1 VEQQQYTD
9 AAMTATAITTT
20 PTSSTNA
27 VVLPNIHY
35 LPASI
40 DNLTSVVEHV
50 MDGTNDNQIQQI
62 VQNANDW
69 CKQQLTREVFINN
82 AFNSLGMYQQALVQL
97 GVIDDNGWS
106 VNNSSSSR
114 GVVDNIDDLVECN
127 V

>member
-1 VEQQQYTD
+1 VEQHQYT
-9 AAMTATAITTT
+9 TTT
-20 PTSSTNA
+20 TIPTSTTNA

-106 VNNSSSSR
+106 VNNNSSSS
-114 GVVDNIDDLVECN
+114 VVDNIDDLVECN

>member
-1 VEQQQYTD
+1 MEQQQYTD
-9 AAMTATAITTT
+9 AAITATAITTT

-27 VVLPNIHY
+27 VVLPNVHY

-82 AFNSLGMYQQALVQL
+82 AVTTLGMYQKALVQL

-106 VNNSSSSR
+106 VNNSS
-114 GVVDNIDDLVECN
+114 GGVDNIDDLVECN

>member
-9 AAMTATAITTT
+9 AAITTTTT
-20 PTSSTNA
+20 PTSTSTTA

-40 DNLTSVVEHV
+40 ANLTSVVEYV
-50 MDGTNDNQIQQI
+50 MDGTNDIQIQQI

-69 CKQQLTREVFINN
+69 CAQQLTKEVYIMNSVN
-82 AFNSLGMYQQALVQL
+82 ALGMYQQALVQL
-97 GVIDDNGWS
+97 GVIDDNSWS
-106 VNNSSSSR
+106 VNNSSSSS